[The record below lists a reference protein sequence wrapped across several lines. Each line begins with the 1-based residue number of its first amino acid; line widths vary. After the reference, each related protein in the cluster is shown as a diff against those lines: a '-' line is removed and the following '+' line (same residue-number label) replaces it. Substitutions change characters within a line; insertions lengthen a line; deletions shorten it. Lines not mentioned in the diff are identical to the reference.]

1 MSTTHWVERRGR
13 HERRGILFRGG
24 AGVGRRRTRF
34 RGGAG
39 TAERDRG
46 SAAVELAIIAPA
58 VIAVFVTVMIFGRTV
73 IANQSIEAVAFDA
86 ARTASLARD
95 GDAAVLAARRAAE
108 ETLAAQ
114 GLHCR
119 RTEVR
124 VDTAQFARPVG
135 EPASVTVTV
144 ECDVDFSDIALPGM
158 PGGTT
163 LSATFTSPLDRYRTR
178 SS

>member
-1 MSTTHWVERRGR
+1 MSEGPCPCATASAVRGGSRRGAKPSAVR
-13 HERRGILFRGG
+13 D
-24 AGVGRRRTRF
+24 
-34 RGGAG
+34 
-39 TAERDRG
+39 RDRG
-46 SAAVELAIIAPA
+46 SAAVEMVIIAPA

-95 GDAAVLAARRAAE
+95 GDAAESAARRAALD
-108 ETLAAQ
+108 TLAAQ
-114 GLHCR
+114 GLNCR
-119 RTEVR
+119 RIEVR

-135 EPASVTVTV
+135 EPATVTVTV
-144 ECDVDFSDIALPGM
+144 ECDVDFRDIALPGM
-158 PGGTT
+158 PGSTT

>member
-1 MSTTHWVERRGR
+1 MNDDARRS
-13 HERRGILFRGG
+13 
-24 AGVGRRRTRF
+24 
-34 RGGAG
+34 
-39 TAERDRG
+39 RG
-46 SAAVELAIIAPA
+46 SVGMGDGRIDRERGSVAVELAIIAPA
-58 VIAVFVTVMIFGRTV
+58 VIAAFVTVMMFGRV
-73 IANQSIEAVAFDA
+73 MIANQSIEAVAFDA

-95 GDAAVLAARRAAE
+95 GGAAVVAARRAAE

-124 VDTAQFARPVG
+124 VDASQFARPVG
-135 EPASVTVTV
+135 EPANVTVTV
-144 ECDVDFSDIALPGM
+144 ECDVDFRDIALPGM
-158 PGGTT
+158 PGSTT